1 MENFILYNPT
11 KLFFGKNVVDG
22 FGETVQELGQKA
34 LLVYG
39 SGSIK
44 KNGIYDHVM
53 GQLKKAAITVIE
65 YSGITPNPLVD
76 DVDKAAELGRKENV
90 DFIIAVGGGSVIDS
104 AKVMSV
110 AIPQDGPAWDLVKGN
125 IKAGSSLPL
134 VAVLT
139 LAATGTEMNMFA
151 VIQNPETKE
160 KLGFRNP
167 LMYPKYSYLDPQY
180 TYSVSRDYTSWGITD
195 LIAHCLEAYFGEGKA
210 TLSDKFVYSIIRE
223 AREFG
228 PSLLENLRDYDLRAR
243 MMYAATSA
251 LNNLTAYG
259 RKYGDWGVHSVGHIL
274 SVLYDVPHG
283 ASLSVVYP
291 AWLKL
296 HRNRI
301 PQRIKELGE
310 NLFGGHTVD
319 DTIEGFEKLFSEI
332 ESPVRLSQLEI
343 PNVDH
348 DLILTTMIDNKVGG
362 NVHKLSPEDDQK
374 LLDLF
379 K

>member
-1 MENFILYNPT
+1 MEGMGDTIKP
-11 KLFFGKNVVDG
+11 
-22 FGETVQELGQKA
+22 LGNKA
-34 LLVYG
+34 LFVSG
-39 SGSIK
+39 GGSIK
-44 KNGIYDHVM
+44 KNGIYDQVM
-53 GQLKKAAITVIE
+53 GQLDEAGIEVIE
-65 YSGITPNPLVD
+65 YSGIKPNPLVD
-76 DVDKAAELGRKENV
+76 DVDKAAEMGRKENV

-110 AIPQDGPAWDLVKGN
+110 AIPQDGPAWELVKGSV
-125 IKAGSSLPL
+125 KASSSLPL

-151 VIQNPETKE
+151 VVQNPETKE

-195 LIAHCLEAYFGEGKA
+195 LIAHCLEAYFGEGEA

-228 PSLLENLRDYDLRAR
+228 LPLLENLQDYDLRAR

-274 SVLYDVPHG
+274 SVLYDVAHG
-283 ASLSVVYP
+283 ASLSIVYP
-291 AWLKL
+291 AWMKL
-296 HRNRI
+296 HSDRI
-301 PQRIKELGE
+301 PGRIKELGK

-319 DTIEGFEKLFSEI
+319 DTIKGFEKLFAEI
-332 ESPVRLSQLEI
+332 DSPVRLSQLEI
-343 PNVDH
+343 PNIDH
-348 DLILTTMIDNKVGG
+348 GLILKTMIDNKVGG
-362 NVHKLSPEDDQK
+362 NVYKLSPEDNQK
-374 LLDLF
+374 LLELF